1 VHHSPT
7 LEALGQVARM
17 EDLQA
22 VGVLKQEFEYRDIS
36 GAVLAK
42 ID

>member
-1 VHHSPT
+1 
-7 LEALGQVARM
+7 M